1 MKLSVKNSEGLELP
15 AKKTEHIFWDDDI
28 AGFGLR
34 LRAGGSRNWIF
45 QYRLGGKQRRI
56 SFGSASTV
64 TAQKAREK
72 AATLHAQ
79 VKLGQDPAGQKTERR
94 ARATETFAHIL
105 RPYLAH
111 KKSALKP
118 RTYVEVERH
127 LLKNAK
133 RVHGLQIAA
142 IDRRTVAALLTDIAV
157 ANGPTAANHVRASLS
172 AFFAW
177 AMREGLAE
185 TNPVIGTNRA
195 VENGSRDRV
204 LTDSELRSIW
214 NALGDDDDYGNIVR
228 LLALTGQRRDEIGG
242 LRRSEVDLDEA
253 LISLPAERTKNKR
266 PHDVPLSPPA
276 LAILKHWL
284 SRRSDDREYVFGNG
298 AKTGYQGWSNSKE
311 LLDQRM
317 SEAAE
322 AITDWRLHDLRRTMS
337 TRMHDE
343 LGIAPHIVE
352 AVLNHVSG
360 HRAGVAGTYNRALYS
375 KEKAVALA
383 SWAEHVTAIVKDRRS
398 KVIAIS
404 NRTAR
409 S

>member
-1 MKLSVKNSEGLELP
+1 MKLSVKNSEGLKLP

-34 LRAGGSRNWIF
+34 LREGGSRNWIF

-56 SFGSASTV
+56 SFGSASTL

-79 VKLGQDPAGQKTERR
+79 VKLGQDPAGQKTESR
-94 ARATETFAHIL
+94 ARATETFGHIL

-133 RVHGLQIAA
+133 RVHELQIAT
-142 IDRRTVAALLTDIAV
+142 IDRRTVAALLTDIAA

-172 AFFAW
+172 AFFSW
-177 AMREGLAE
+177 AMCEGLSE

-195 VENGSRDRV
+195 VETGSRERV
-204 LTDSELRSIW
+204 LADSELRSIW
-214 NALGDDDDYGNIVR
+214 NGLDDDDDYGSIVR

-242 LRRSEVDLDEA
+242 LRRSEVDLDKA

-276 LAILKHWL
+276 LAILRHWL
-284 SRRSDDREYVFGNG
+284 SRRSDDREYVFGSG
-298 AKTGYQGWSNSKE
+298 AKAGYQGWSNSKE
-311 LLDQRM
+311 LLDKRM
-317 SEAAE
+317 SEADE
-322 AITDWRLHDLRRTMS
+322 PITNWRLHDLRRTVS

-352 AVLNHVSG
+352 AVLNHISG
-360 HRAGVAGTYNRALYS
+360 HRAGVAGVYNRSIYA
-375 KEKAVALA
+375 KEKTVALA
-383 SWAEHVTAIVKDRRS
+383 CWGDRLTAIISGTDGKIVTMPARRG
-398 KVIAIS
+398 K
-404 NRTAR
+404 
-409 S
+409 